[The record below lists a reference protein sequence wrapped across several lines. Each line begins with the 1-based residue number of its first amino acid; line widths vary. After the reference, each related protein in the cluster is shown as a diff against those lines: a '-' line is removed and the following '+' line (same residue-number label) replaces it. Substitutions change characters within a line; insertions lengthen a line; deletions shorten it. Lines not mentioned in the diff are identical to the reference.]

1 LRPPSGI
8 PTGCNWAR
16 WRATIA
22 RGQGAAKGRDGGL
35 RLRRHALCRDDAR
48 TGLRLSPADID
59 EDAVAKGKLAI
70 SPDGRVPL
78 PDHCA
83 DVVLSAQVLEHVADL
98 DAYCAEIRRLLKP
111 GGTLLL
117 STHGSWF
124 YHPIPQDHRRWTRTG
139 LALDLETR
147 GLKVEET
154 ISICGPLA
162 TTTMIRL
169 TAFAFV
175 LKKLPV
181 LGPLVAGA
189 LAMVMN
195 SARCWKMPSPRAR
208 CATTTPASIWCA
220 PGSPSPRMLPAPP
233 VSPMALWPPPAL
245 GCTMR

>member
-1 LRPPSGI
+1 MSHDTRRVAPAIWHTDWLQLGPLARHYRAAASALPKGVMVDY
-8 PTGCNWAR
+8 GC
-16 WRATIA
+16 
-22 RGQGAAKGRDGGL
+22 GGMPYAAMMRELGFDYR
-35 RLRRHALCRDDAR
+35 
-48 TGLRLSPADID
+48 PADID
-59 EDAVAKGKLAI
+59 EDAAAKGKLAI

-124 YHPIPQDHRRWTRTG
+124 YHPHPQDHRRWTRTG

-175 LKKLPV
+175 LKKVPV

-189 LAMVMN
+189 LAVVMN
-195 SARCWKMPSPRAR
+195 SRAVLEDAITPREMRDDNACVYLVRAR
-208 CATTTPASIWCA
+208 IAQPAA
-220 PGSPSPRMLPAPP
+220 
-233 VSPMALWPPPAL
+233 
-245 GCTMR
+245 

>member
-1 LRPPSGI
+1 
-8 PTGCNWAR
+8 
-16 WRATIA
+16 
-22 RGQGAAKGRDGGL
+22 
-35 RLRRHALCRDDAR
+35 
-48 TGLRLSPADID
+48 
-59 EDAVAKGKLAI
+59 
-70 SPDGRVPL
+70 VPL

-83 DVVLSAQVLEHVADL
+83 DAVLSAQVLEHVADL

-124 YHPIPQDHRRWTRTG
+124 YHPPEDHRRWTRTG

-195 SARCWKMPSPRAR
+195 SRAVLEDAITPREMRDDNACIYLVR
-208 CATTTPASIWCA
+208 A
-220 PGSPSPRMLPAPP
+220 GSPSPPHDAAAHRP
-233 VSPMALWPPPAL
+233 PMALWPPPAL